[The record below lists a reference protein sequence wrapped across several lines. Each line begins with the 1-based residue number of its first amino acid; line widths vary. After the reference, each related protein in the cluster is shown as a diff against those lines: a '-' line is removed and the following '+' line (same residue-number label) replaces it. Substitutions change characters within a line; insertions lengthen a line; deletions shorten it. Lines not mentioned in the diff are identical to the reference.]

1 MQVLNLTAS
10 ITTPQAVYLP
20 ADRAPVPFGDP
31 FAASVVLGTPAIF
44 ASPVVIASG
53 SAVSF
58 SVAGNNN
65 FLSSLAGLT
74 SIQAQLNTVYYV
86 VGTSVAT
93 TGGAV
98 EPFFYQFNI
107 STTVGGVAPAT
118 LQASITTLAG
128 GNAVAG
134 QVFVHLLSSQ
144 SDGTILPFKPNNTV
158 LAWNTGFVSATGV
171 NASQSITL
179 MGAPDQN
186 TTLATGTYGAPLG
199 AAPSAWKVIA
209 TLAYGAPVLV
219 QLGFDW
225 ICASG
230 ATGNLV
236 LMQN

>member
-1 MQVLNLTAS
+1 MQCLLMTAS
-10 ITTPQAVYLP
+10 ITTPQAIYLP

-44 ASPVVIASG
+44 ASPVVLASG

-58 SVAGNNN
+58 SVAGTSG
-65 FLSSLAGLT
+65 FLTSLAGLT
-74 SIQAQLNTVYYV
+74 SIQAQLNTVYYI

-107 STTVGGVAPAT
+107 STTVGGVAPAI
-118 LQASITTLAG
+118 LQASITSLAQLG
-128 GNAVAG
+128 G
-134 QVFVHLLSSQ
+134 QVFIHALSSQ
-144 SDGTILPFKPNNTV
+144 TDGQTIPFKPNNTV

-179 MGAPDQN
+179 FGGPDQN

-199 AAPSAWKVIA
+199 VAPSAWKVIA
-209 TLAYGAPVLV
+209 TIGFGAPVLV
-219 QLGFDW
+219 TLNNDW

-236 LMQN
+236 LLQN

>member
-1 MQVLNLTAS
+1 MQCLLMTAS
-10 ITTPQAVYLP
+10 ITTPAMIYLP
-20 ADRAPVPFGDP
+20 TDRAPVPFGDP
-31 FAASVVLGTPAIF
+31 FAAYVSILGTPAVF
-44 ASPVVIASG
+44 GANVVIASG

-58 SVAGNNN
+58 SVAGTSG
-65 FLSSLAGLT
+65 FLTSLAGLT
-74 SIQAQLNTVYYV
+74 SIQTQLNTVYYV

-93 TGGAV
+93 TGNLASLG
-98 EPFFYQFNI
+98 FYQFNI
-107 STTVGGVAPAT
+107 TTTNGGVAPAV
-118 LQASITTLAG
+118 LQASITTLAQLG
-128 GNAVAG
+128 G

-179 MGAPDQN
+179 FGAPDQN

-199 AAPSAWKVIA
+199 PTPASWKVIA

>member
-1 MQVLNLTAS
+1 MQLLNLTAS
-10 ITTPQAVYLP
+10 ITTPQAIYLP

-31 FAASVVLGTPAIF
+31 FAATLVLGTPAIF
-44 ASPVVIASG
+44 AAPVVVASG

-58 SVAGNNN
+58 SVAGTSG

-74 SIQAQLNTVYYV
+74 SISVQLNTVYYV

-98 EPFFYQFNI
+98 EPYFYQFNI

-118 LQASITTLAG
+118 LQASITSLAQKG
-128 GNAVAG
+128 G
-134 QVFVHLLSSQ
+134 QVFIHLLSSQ

-158 LAWNTGFVSATGV
+158 LAWNAGFVSATGV

-199 AAPSAWKVIA
+199 AAPGAWVVIA
-209 TLAYGAPVLV
+209 TLAYGVPQLVVLNN
-219 QLGFDW
+219 DW

>member
-1 MQVLNLTAS
+1 MTAS
-10 ITTPQAVYLP
+10 ITTPQAIYLP

-44 ASPVVIASG
+44 ASPVVLASG

-58 SVAGNNN
+58 SVAGTSG
-65 FLSSLAGLT
+65 FLTSLAGLT
-74 SIQAQLNTVYYV
+74 SIQAQLNTVYYI

-98 EPFFYQFNI
+98 EPYFYQFNI

-118 LQASITTLAG
+118 LQASITSLAQSG
-128 GNAVAG
+128 G
-134 QVFVHLLSSQ
+134 QVFIHALSSQ
-144 SDGTILPFKPNNTV
+144 TDGQILPFKPNNTV

-199 AAPSAWKVIA
+199 AAPSAWTTIA
-209 TLAYGAPVLV
+209 VLAYGVPQLV
-219 QLGFDW
+219 TLNKDW
-225 ICASG
+225 ICASN

-236 LMQN
+236 LLQN

>member
-1 MQVLNLTAS
+1 
-10 ITTPQAVYLP
+10 
-20 ADRAPVPFGDP
+20 
-31 FAASVVLGTPAIF
+31 
-44 ASPVVIASG
+44 
-53 SAVSF
+53 
-58 SVAGNNN
+58 
-65 FLSSLAGLT
+65 LAGLT
-74 SIQAQLNTVYYV
+74 SISVQLNTVYYV

-98 EPFFYQFNI
+98 EPYFYQFNI

-118 LQASITTLAG
+118 LQASITSLAQLG
-128 GNAVAG
+128 G
-134 QVFVHLLSSQ
+134 QVFIHLLSSQ
-144 SDGTILPFKPNNTV
+144 SDGTLLPFKPNNTV
-158 LAWNTGFVSATGV
+158 LAWNAGFVSGTGV

-199 AAPSAWKVIA
+199 AAPGSWKVIA
-209 TLAYGAPVLV
+209 TLAYGVPQLV
-219 QLGFDW
+219 TLNNDW

>member
-1 MQVLNLTAS
+1 MQCLLMTAS
-10 ITTPQAVYLP
+10 ITTPQAIYLP

-44 ASPVVIASG
+44 ASPVVLASG

-58 SVAGNNN
+58 SVAGTSG
-65 FLSSLAGLT
+65 FLTSLAGLT
-74 SIQAQLNTVYYV
+74 SIQAQLNTVYYI

-107 STTVGGVAPAT
+107 STTVGGVAPAV
-118 LQASITTLAG
+118 LQASITSLAQLG
-128 GNAVAG
+128 G
-134 QVFVHLLSSQ
+134 QVFIHALSSQ
-144 SDGTILPFKPNNTV
+144 TDGQILPFKPNNTV

-199 AAPSAWKVIA
+199 AAPSTWTTIA
-209 TLAYGAPVLV
+209 VLAYGAPKLV
-219 QLGFDW
+219 TLNADW